1 MIKITASQLQ
11 NAVGMSAESAQLWL
25 APVNEAGQDCDL
37 NTIERWVMWLA
48 QCAHESLKFT
58 RLAESFNY
66 DAKRLLIVFPKYFTP
81 ETAAA
86 VARSDKAP
94 ANQKAIAEIVY
105 GGRMGNR
112 KGTSD
117 AWDYRGGGL
126 PQLTGR
132 EMYEKAGDHLGID
145 LLAEPDLIRTSRRY
159 AAKVAAFFW
168 DTRGMNKYADQG
180 DIVGATKALNGG
192 TNGLDGPD
200 GRRACMARAASA
212 FGGSA
217 ATELAR
223 ILGRPAP

>member
-1 MIKITASQLQ
+1 MMKLAVSQLQ
-11 NAVGMSAESAQLWL
+11 NAVGMTLESAQLWL

-37 NTIERWVMWLA
+37 TTPARWTMWLA
-48 QCAHESLKFT
+48 QCAHESARFT

-66 DAKRLLIVFPKYFTP
+66 SPERLLLVFPKYFDRASAAKVGR
-81 ETAAA
+81 TAD
-86 VARSDKAP
+86 RP
-94 ANQKAIAEIVY
+94 ANQPAIAEIVY

-132 EMYEKAGDHLGID
+132 EMYEKAGDHLGLD
-145 LLAEPDLIRTSRRY
+145 LLAKPDLIRTSRRY

-223 ILGRPAP
+223 VLGRPVP